1 MDASIARKHPAVAAL
16 LWALPL
22 VAVLLALGWRIQ
34 DEVGH
39 AASHLVVGL
48 PALLLLFSSP
58 RWRQPAPGRSGSVA
72 RKLAVIGLGLLAG
85 GQLLEAIGAFGFEGY
100 ARQYDWLATLHD
112 ISMVLGPPGLLLLL
126 LGGILTAVVRMKQR
140 GDAGVG
146 RLAFVSLA
154 AACAAMLFRFAVLG
168 S

>member
-34 DEVGH
+34 DEAGH

-58 RWRQPAPGRSGSVA
+58 RWRQPAPGRGGSVA
-72 RKLAVIGLGLLAG
+72 RKLAVTGLGLLAG

-100 ARQYDWLATLHD
+100 VRQYQWLATLHD

-126 LGGILTAVVRMKQR
+126 LGGILTAVLRMKQR
-140 GDAGVG
+140 AVARGR
-146 RLAFVSLA
+146 RLAVVALA
-154 AACAAMLFRFAVLG
+154 VVFGALLFRFAVLG